1 MRERSARDEDRMK
14 TLDGKLATL
23 LTGVVAAIGF
33 SFRTTP
39 TVVTVVTAM
48 MYLVPLA
55 LIVRGLTTKLAA
67 HAPDPDSLERHFPS
81 YPVSTIREAV
91 KAIKASHDLNAV
103 RYERKGERSDDC
115 VHRDA
120 YRHRSCANGT
130 IATRFASRS
139 SLDVAGRAAPR

>member
-48 MYLVPLA
+48 TYLVPLA
-55 LIVRGLTTKLAA
+55 LIVRALTTKLAA

-81 YPVSTIREAV
+81 YPVSTMREAV
-91 KAIKASHDLNAV
+91 KAIKASHDRNSV
-103 RYERKGERSDDC
+103 RYDEK
-115 VHRDA
+115 
-120 YRHRSCANGT
+120 ANDLT
-130 IATRFASRS
+130 IAFIAT
-139 SLDVAGRAAPR
+139 LLVTVVALTAQLLLALRVVHL